1 MAKVLDKSLLEI
13 NGKVGN
19 FVVRHMNGKTF
30 ISLRPDEY
38 KFSQTEK
45 AKHSR
50 GNFGITVKFARFINS
65 QKLLSAVW
73 SSAKTEGV
81 DSYRKIIKANLT
93 FASNSHLTENNI
105 VVPENKVNC
114 IQDIIYSLGKLK
126 ISLSQNNPKCSS
138 PKSKSVTI
146 AIVIYFFN
154 SKVPGYPD
162 THFHFLSRTIELTKN
177 KKLKSVDVEFDRAGD
192 MVSSYYQ
199 DMIIYSSVISKQFFS
214 SSFSK
219 SFNISK

>member
-19 FVVRHMNGKTF
+19 FVVRNMNGKTF

-65 QKLLSAVW
+65 QNILSAVW
-73 SSAKTEGV
+73 SSAKSEGV
-81 DSYRKIIKANLT
+81 DSYRKIIKANLAL
-93 FASNSHLTENNI
+93 ASNSHLTENNI
-105 VVPENKVNC
+105 IVPSNKNSC
-114 IQDIIYSLGKLK
+114 IKDILYSPGKLN
-126 ISLSQNNPKCSS
+126 ISLSQNNPKCAS
-138 PKSKSVTI
+138 PKSRSLTI
-146 AIVIYFFN
+146 AVVIYFFN

-177 KKLKSVDVEFDRAGD
+177 KKLKSIDIEFDSAG
-192 MVSSYYQ
+192 SAALSYYQ
-199 DMIIYSSVISKQFFS
+199 DMIVYSSVISKQSCS

-219 SFNISK
+219 FFSIP